1 MTRVPRLTSKEMCR
15 LLEREGFAEVSTRG
29 SHRKY
34 RNAAGVTVV
43 VPLGKNPLRLG
54 TQTAILAQAGISL

>member
-1 MTRVPRLTSKEMCR
+1 MCR

-34 RNAAGVTVV
+34 RNPAGVTVI
-43 VPLGKNPLRLG
+43 VPLGKSPLRLG
-54 TQTAILAQAGISL
+54 TQAAILAQAGISI